1 MMDPLASLCWLHTQI
16 LMLQFLPFPGFQTVR
31 DPGPSCTLNRV
42 VGESVQLPLNHTL
55 SPDIREIEWKWN
67 TEAEQQQLLVSWKP
81 SGPEWYE
88 FEDKYKHR
96 FCLTEEYILNI
107 SNLTVEMSGLYVA
120 EIKYNTGKSQKKDF
134 RLCVHEPI
142 PKPQIQIHSLSNTPG
157 WCNVSLECGT
167 PETSEN
173 STVTWLSNG
182 FPRELEQRGTLSAA
196 SNSRNLS
203 LSLPLSQ
210 SHGHLTCVVSNS
222 ADQKNATVDLGSIC
236 PQRGSFQSKWLW
248 RGVLIMVLV
257 VSLGAGVWI
266 WKRKKMETERGRSWE
281 TLRDGGAGERQWMQ
295 AALETVGS
303 LRSPW
308 AERHFPGSSWGGAE
322 LRVGGGACPV
332 RKGQGWQEQDRVW
345 APILQP
351 GNNELALGLVRES
364 LNCTLSMTATVP
376 QAPPRAG
383 SDDPQIGGLD
393 SHDLPYAEI
402 SPLRPTEDNLD
413 ICLVQTPK
421 PTPAVHTVYEKI
433 HKSPKPKGSPRSGVN
448 LDDDRPW

>member
-16 LMLQFLPFPGFQTVR
+16 LMLQFLPFPAGFQTVR

-266 WKRKKMETERGRSWE
+266 WKRKKMETER
-281 TLRDGGAGERQWMQ
+281 
-295 AALETVGS
+295 
-303 LRSPW
+303 
-308 AERHFPGSSWGGAE
+308 
-322 LRVGGGACPV
+322 
-332 RKGQGWQEQDRVW
+332 
-345 APILQP
+345 
-351 GNNELALGLVRES
+351 
-364 LNCTLSMTATVP
+364 
-376 QAPPRAG
+376 APPRAG

>member
-31 DPGPSCTLNRV
+31 DPSPSCTLNRV

-55 SPDIREIEWKWN
+55 SPDVREIEWKWN

-96 FCLTEEYILNI
+96 LCLTEKYILNI

-142 PKPQIQIHSLSNTPG
+142 PEPQIRIHSLSNTPG

-167 PETSEN
+167 PETTEN
-173 STVTWLSNG
+173 LTVTWLSNG

-236 PQRGSFQSKWLW
+236 PQRGSFQSIWLW

-266 WKRKKMETERGRSWE
+266 WKRKKMETER
-281 TLRDGGAGERQWMQ
+281 
-295 AALETVGS
+295 
-303 LRSPW
+303 
-308 AERHFPGSSWGGAE
+308 
-322 LRVGGGACPV
+322 
-332 RKGQGWQEQDRVW
+332 
-345 APILQP
+345 
-351 GNNELALGLVRES
+351 
-364 LNCTLSMTATVP
+364 
-376 QAPPRAG
+376 APPRAG

-421 PTPAVHTVYEKI
+421 LTPAVHTVYEKI